1 MSTSF
6 SFGFNALF
14 RWLWCASCQTF
25 QKIRD
30 FQALQ
35 IRVKFRPSP
44 PSIAAR
50 HRPQTMFSSWSP
62 FARSQPEP
70 TPESIELRHG
80 KNTYDIS
87 FPPNTLTTTTVADL
101 KSLARQQAN
110 LAPENEIKLLFQGK
124 RLDDRET
131 LAKYNIRDGSRV
143 LMTASKKLEKPPAQE
158 TLRVP
163 ELAPSAS
170 TTPKGTPTATATGTP
185 APMSTLEKI
194 AGIRQGIK
202 KMYGRQ
208 VTEFVRSPPASRKER
223 IDMKTR
229 LGELLLQ
236 QLMKFD
242 DVIIDPDDFGSK
254 EARLERKAAIK
265 WVQGMMDDV
274 DAVDVDAVE

>member
-1 MSTSF
+1 
-6 SFGFNALF
+6 
-14 RWLWCASCQTF
+14 
-25 QKIRD
+25 
-30 FQALQ
+30 
-35 IRVKFRPSP
+35 
-44 PSIAAR
+44 
-50 HRPQTMFSSWSP
+50 MFSSWSP
-62 FARSQPEP
+62 FARSQPES

-80 KNTYDIS
+80 KNTYDLT
-87 FPPNTLTTTTVADL
+87 FPPNTLATTPVADL
-101 KSLARQQAN
+101 KSLAREQAN
-110 LAPENEIKLLFQGK
+110 LSPDIDIKLLFQGK

-131 LAKYNIRDGSRV
+131 LAKYNVRDGSRI
-143 LMTASKKLEKPPAQE
+143 LMTASKKLEKPPATTAPAATAHAATA

-163 ELAPSAS
+163 ELASSAS

-185 APMSTLEKI
+185 VPQTSLEKI

-208 VTEFVRSPPASRKER
+208 VAEFVQSPPASKKER
-223 IDMKTR
+223 ADMKTR

-265 WVQGMMDDV
+265 WVQSLMDDV